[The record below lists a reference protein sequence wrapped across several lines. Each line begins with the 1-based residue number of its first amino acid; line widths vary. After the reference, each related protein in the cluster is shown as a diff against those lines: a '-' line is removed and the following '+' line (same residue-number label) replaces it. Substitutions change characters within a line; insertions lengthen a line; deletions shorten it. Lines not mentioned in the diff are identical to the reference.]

1 MFKLLRSARTVRRGR
16 DPAGPRVGRYLHFL
30 KRTEPVRSSI
40 PRPYAL
46 TACFLIA
53 FVFADRQSLMGRES
67 VPPGDCDHLGQWQA
81 QASEAISL
89 GQLDEAARLLE
100 RVTTCRP
107 DSGEAWWRL
116 GTVAYDRGE
125 YEHALQAFR
134 RLTELWPGYG
144 PAYLFTGLALFQQG
158 DYEGAFAEIR
168 RANRLGVGDAKIAKL
183 GAYYEV
189 LSLVVLSRF
198 EQADSFLPWIINAE
212 PENPKTHELVG
223 MTVLRIASLP
233 EDLDADR
240 REMARRIGRAVSLG
254 QMGALEEAR
263 LEFEGFFQKFR
274 DVPHAHY
281 VFGVLLLQLDRDEAV
296 KEFEAELERDPA
308 HLPSLLRLALEYKRR
323 NQLESAQHYAEKSL
337 TVAPDSPAATS
348 ILGQIKLEQ
357 GDVETGIHFLERAV
371 RLAPEHPKLHLLLAQ
386 AYARARRVEEAN
398 REREIYERLSEEARA
413 RGEAPEAAVEP

>member
-16 DPAGPRVGRYLHFL
+16 DPGGRRARRCPRFLSRTKQVRCSTSRRRALAAGL
-30 KRTEPVRSSI
+30 
-40 PRPYAL
+40 
-46 TACFLIA
+46 LIA
-53 FVFADRQSLMGRES
+53 FAFADRQSLMGRES
-67 VPPGDCDHLGQWQA
+67 VPPGDCDHLEHWQA
-81 QASEAISL
+81 RASEAISI
-89 GQLDEAARLLE
+89 GHLDEAAGLLE
-100 RVTTCRP
+100 QVTTCRP

-116 GTVAYDRGE
+116 GTIEYDRGE
-125 YEHALQAFR
+125 YEHALRAFR

-144 PAYLFTGLALFQQG
+144 PAHLFTGLTLFQQG
-158 DYEGAFAEIR
+158 DYERAFEEIQ
-168 RANRLGVGDAKIAKL
+168 RANRLGVEDAKIAQL

-198 EQADSFLPWIINAE
+198 EQADGFLPWIINAE
-212 PENPKTHELVG
+212 PENPKIHELVG

-233 EDLDADR
+233 GDLDAVR

-263 LEFEGFFQKFR
+263 LEFEGFFRKFR

-281 VFGVLLLQLDRDEAV
+281 VFGVLLLQLDSDEAV